1 MDFYLFQPCCS
12 SHMLVILLEM
22 TPGLKLLIQLKE
34 LTKRKREVVGY
45 RIKNKGK
52 IFFHFFPLLELNS
65 KKQNKLL
72 EIRAVNH

>member
-1 MDFYLFQPCCS
+1 
-12 SHMLVILLEM
+12 MLVILLER
-22 TPGLKLLIQLKE
+22 TLGLKLLIQLKE

-52 IFFHFFPLLELNS
+52 IFFYFFPLLELNS